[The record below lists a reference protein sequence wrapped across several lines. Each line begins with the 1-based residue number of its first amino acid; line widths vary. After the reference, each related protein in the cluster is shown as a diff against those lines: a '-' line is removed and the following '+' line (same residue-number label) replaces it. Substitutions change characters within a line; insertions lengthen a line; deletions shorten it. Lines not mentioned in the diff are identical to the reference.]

1 MDLRFLKQ
9 PRAKVAGETATAR
22 VTSFLQSIY
31 ESVAETLPD
40 IRDDGVITSLTVGAE
55 VLQDEYAESLSEDGR
70 KALAAKLALTAGP
83 GSRKKARKRKFGL
96 ELHLERHPDCPS
108 STQEVRFLPPGVMR
122 DYWEMMRG
130 MDQTKGVAFSLF
142 WRTWLVEFPH
152 LRFRPASLHSQCA
165 SCLHH
170 KLLIR
175 ELSGH
180 MAARVYT

>member
-130 MDQTKGVAFSLF
+130 MDQTKGV
-142 WRTWLVEFPH
+142 EFPH